1 MKIDPCLPVDPCLL
15 PEQPRHEFHHGPDLP
30 AQLACGWISPWRQP
44 SWKDDFT
51 TLLEGVFHHLP
62 GRRIAQHL
70 ETSPFQTVSNGF
82 DSDRRTDES
91 PLNSILMYSWGGMK
105 KLVWNAV
112 LASIQFFVNGRQLLE
127 IDIQESLLSL
137 WSDSRYQPSG
147 DTFVNFVRWYL
158 FVPEDWLTLKPSIYS
173 FC

>member
-1 MKIDPCLPVDPCLL
+1 MAPAFL
-15 PEQPRHEFHHGPDLP
+15 EGWFHHLLKGVFHHLP
-30 AQLACGWISPWRQP
+30 GRMISPS

-51 TLLEGVFHHLP
+51 TFLEGAFHHLP

-82 DSDRRTDES
+82 DSDGRTDES
-91 PLNSILMYSWGGMK
+91 PLNSILMYSWGGME
-105 KLVWNAV
+105 KLVWKAV
-112 LASIQFFVNGRQLLE
+112 PAWIQFFVNVRQLLE

-158 FVPEDWLTLKPSIYS
+158 FVPEDWLTLKPSNL
-173 FC
+173 